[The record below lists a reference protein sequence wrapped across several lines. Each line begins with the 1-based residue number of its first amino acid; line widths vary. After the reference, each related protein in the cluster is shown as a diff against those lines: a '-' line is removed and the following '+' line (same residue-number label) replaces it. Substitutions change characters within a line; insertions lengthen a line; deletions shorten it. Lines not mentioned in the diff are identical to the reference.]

1 MEAQGKWE
9 EYLDATS
16 LHGFAYLQKSY
27 SSCARLFWSFMV
39 VAGFSLATYF
49 LYGQLFDWEENQ
61 TITTLESIATPIQ
74 KVQFPTVT
82 VSPPDYLFQNIGM
95 ILLRR
100 TNSIENYL

>member
-1 MEAQGKWE
+1 
-9 EYLDATS
+9 
-16 LHGFAYLQKSY
+16 
-27 SSCARLFWSFMV
+27 MV
-39 VAGFSLATYF
+39 VAGFSLASYF